1 MNQFCRIHVQP
12 DNVQLDIALGRTLL
26 FGLADHGIFLRSNC
40 GGKGTCNK
48 CRVTVK
54 TTGHDSSHVQ
64 ACSFSVTGDL
74 AVHLPDITRLPSCI
88 LDKAPLLLPESF
100 SQACP
105 GGPVSSGYGV
115 AIDLGTTTI
124 GCYLCH
130 IGERRVLASLALK
143 NPQAIYGDDVMTR
156 ISAIVAAGGD
166 TEGLQRPVLYLIE
179 QALHRLC
186 TAGGIDTAEL
196 TDLVASGNP
205 TMIHIFLG
213 ENPETIG
220 VSPYLPIFTE
230 ARQTDAAILDISSF
244 SGRVRT
250 LPLVSGFIGA
260 DTLAAA
266 LAVGIMSQPVG
277 TLLVDLGTNG
287 ELVLVGER
295 GVYATSCA
303 TGPAFEGASLSCGMQ
318 AGNGA
323 IDRVE
328 IDAPHA
334 RPRYQIIGEHSS
346 SNGSYKPLGL
356 CGSGVV
362 SAVAACLRT
371 GIIADSGAFYRSG
384 EIPFLSR
391 DGQNHLGYH
400 VVGADDSGTGSAIL
414 LSQKDIRAVQLGKA
428 ALRAGIDQLLATA
441 GLAEP
446 VKILLAGAFGS
457 HIRPRDMIRLGML
470 PDIDESLIHS
480 VGNAAGAGTV
490 MALCDP
496 ESFAVVEALAA
507 SIITINLA
515 DNAEFQKVFTDCLRF
530 SARGA
535 DKLVERK

>member
-1 MNQFCRIHVQP
+1 MKQFSRIHVQP
-12 DNVQLDIALGRTLL
+12 DNVYIDIAHGGTLL
-26 FGLADHGIFLRSNC
+26 MGLADQGIFLRSDC
-40 GGKGTCNK
+40 GGKGICNK
-48 CRVTVK
+48 CLVTVK
-54 TTGHDSSHVQ
+54 AAEPESRHVQ
-64 ACSFSVTGDL
+64 ACSFSVTEDL
-74 AVHLPDITRLPSCI
+74 AVHLPDITRLSSCI

-100 SQACP
+100 SLARP
-105 GGPVSSGYGV
+105 GAPMASGYGV

-130 IGERRVLASLALK
+130 IGERRVLASLAVK
-143 NPQAIYGDDVMTR
+143 NPQAIYGDDVMNR
-156 ISAIVAAGGD
+156 ISAIVAAGGN
-166 TEGLQRPVLYLIE
+166 TKELQRPVLYIIE

-186 TAGGIDTAEL
+186 TAGGIETTEL
-196 TDLVASGNP
+196 TDLVVSGNP

-220 VSPYLPIFTE
+220 LNPYLPLFTE
-230 ARQTDAAILDISSF
+230 ARQTDTASLGISSF
-244 SGRVRT
+244 AGRVRT

-266 LAVGIMSQPVG
+266 LAVDIISQPVG

-287 ELVLVGER
+287 ELVLVGKR

-334 RPRYQIIGEHSS
+334 RPRYQVIGEQSS
-346 SNGSYKPLGL
+346 SSGSYKPLGL
-356 CGSGVV
+356 CGSGIV

-371 GIIADSGAFYRSG
+371 GIIEASGAFNRSG
-384 EIPFLSR
+384 ENPFLSR
-391 DGQNHLGYH
+391 DRQNHLGYQ
-400 VVGADDSGTGSAIL
+400 VVAAGDSGTESGIL

-428 ALRAGIDQLLATA
+428 ALRAGIDQLLAAA
-441 GLAEP
+441 GLTEP
-446 VKILLAGAFGS
+446 VKILIAGAFGS

-470 PDIDESLIHS
+470 PDIGENLIHS

-496 ESFAVVEALAA
+496 ESLSVVDALAA
-507 SIITINLA
+507 SITTINLA
-515 DNAEFQKVFTDCLRF
+515 ANAEFQKVFTDCLRF
-530 SARGA
+530 PARGA
-535 DKLVERK
+535 DMLVE